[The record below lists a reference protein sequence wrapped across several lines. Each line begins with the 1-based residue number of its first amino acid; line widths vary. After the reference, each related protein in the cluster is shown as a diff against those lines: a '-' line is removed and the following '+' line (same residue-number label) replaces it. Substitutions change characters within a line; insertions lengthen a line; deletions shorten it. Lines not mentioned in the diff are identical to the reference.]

1 MQKLNHLD
9 IVGWVKALPAV
20 VLHPPTPTLIVLV
33 FDLQKLLTCGET
45 FIFCNIESIL
55 KILNSH

>member
-45 FIFCNIESIL
+45 DIYFL
-55 KILNSH
+55 